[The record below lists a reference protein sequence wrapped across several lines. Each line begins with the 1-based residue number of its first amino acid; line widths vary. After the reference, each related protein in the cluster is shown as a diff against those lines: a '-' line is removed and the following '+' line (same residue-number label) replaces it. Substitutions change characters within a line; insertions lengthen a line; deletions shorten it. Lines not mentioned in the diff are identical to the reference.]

1 MSFLANLFQNSRIP
15 FKNKDNRAIVF
26 IDSAVH
32 NYDTLVQKVVLEAR
46 AILIGSQ
53 TDGIKAITQILITSI
68 CQEVYIVAQGYPGC
82 LYLGNSELSINTLI
96 QYDLELQS
104 WFSDHK
110 LLNLDTSPKLSLYGC
125 NLASGDVGEEF
136 ITKLS
141 QITTSKVIA
150 SVNITDQE
158 IFSND

>member
-1 MSFLANLFQNSRIP
+1 MSFSAYLFQNSRIP
-15 FKNKDNRAIVF
+15 FKNEDNRAIVF
-26 IDSAVH
+26 IDSGVP
-32 NYDTLVQKVVLEAR
+32 NYDTLVQKVIPEAR

-53 TDGIKAITQILITSI
+53 TDGIKAITQILVNSN

-96 QYDLELQS
+96 QYALELQS
-104 WFSDHK
+104 WFIDHK
-110 LLNLDTSPKLSLYGC
+110 SNLDISPRLSLYGC

-141 QITTSKVIA
+141 QITTAKIVA
-150 SVNITDQE
+150 SINTVDQE
-158 IFSND
+158 IFSNY